1 MNQHDLKHP
10 HNEFH
15 ALLGKRFSTDD
26 AVRDAYARDASYHR
40 GALPDAVAFPKTN
53 AEVADIVRICRK
65 YKIPIVPYGT
75 GTGVEGA
82 VVGTESA
89 LCIALNEMNQIL
101 RVSQDDRD
109 ASVQA
114 GVTRFQLNTHL
125 ADIGTQLHFPVDP
138 GADASLGGMVATR
151 ASGTSAVR
159 YGTML
164 DNVLGLTVVTA
175 DGAIVHTGS
184 RARKSAAGYD
194 LTRLFIGSEGTL
206 GIITEIT
213 LKLTRLP
220 EAVASAAC
228 AFPTVAAA
236 VDTVIKLMNTSISI
250 ARIELL
256 DELQMDAVNK
266 YAGLD
271 YQVAPTLSLSSMG
284 LNTPVAES
292 SEIAGKIA
300 TAHGSGDFRWATD
313 ETERKRLWQARYDS
327 YYAALNR
334 RPGSVGYVTDVCVP
348 ISRLAE
354 CIAKT
359 KELLTTS
366 DLVPSILGHVGD
378 GNFHVVFPLEPD
390 NKDELAEAQ
399 RLSHEIVDIA
409 LEMDGTC
416 TGEHGVGIGKRNAL
430 EKEHGAG
437 INMMR
442 AIKHA
447 LDPLNLMNPGKG
459 FLVAINLPSIRCK
472 VPRIH
477 SGDLTP
483 LKPC

>member
-10 HNEFH
+10 HKELH
-15 ALLGKRFSTDD
+15 DLLGTRFSTDS
-26 AVRDAYARDASYHR
+26 AVRDAHARDASYHR

-53 AEVADIVRICRK
+53 AEVSEIVKICAK
-65 YKIPIVPYGT
+65 YNIPIIPYGT

-82 VVGTESA
+82 VVASEGT
-89 LCIALNEMNQIL
+89 LCIALNEMNRIL
-101 RVSQDDRD
+101 RVSPDDRD
-109 ASVQA
+109 VTVQA
-114 GVTRFQLNTHL
+114 GVTRFQLNDHL
-125 ADIGTQLHFPVDP
+125 IDIGTQFHFPVDP

-175 DGAIVHTGS
+175 DGSIIRTGS

-220 EAVASAAC
+220 ESVAAAVC
-228 AFPTVAAA
+228 AFPSVDAA
-236 VDTVIKLMNTSISI
+236 VDTVIKLMDTSANI

-256 DELQMDAVNK
+256 DERQMDAVNK

-271 YQVAPTLSLSSMG
+271 YEVAPTLFFEFHGSAY
-284 LNTPVAES
+284 TVAES

-300 TAHGSGDFRWATD
+300 GAHGSGDFRWATD
-313 ETERKRLWQARYDS
+313 ESERKRLWQARYDS

-348 ISRLAE
+348 ISQLTA

-359 KELLTTS
+359 KVVLAKS
-366 DLVPSILGHVGD
+366 SLVPSILGHVGD

-399 RLSHEIVDIA
+399 QLSQQIVDIA

-416 TGEHGVGIGKRNAL
+416 TGEHGVGVGKRNAL
-430 EKEHGAG
+430 EKEHGEAVDL
-437 INMMR
+437 MR
-442 AIKHA
+442 AIKGA
-447 LDPLNLMNPGKG
+447 LDPQNLMNPGKV
-459 FLVAINLPSIRCK
+459 FL
-472 VPRIH
+472 
-477 SGDLTP
+477 
-483 LKPC
+483 

>member
-1 MNQHDLKHP
+1 MNQQNLKHP
-10 HNEFH
+10 HKELR
-15 ALLGKRFSTDD
+15 ALLGTRFSTDN
-26 AVRDAYARDASYHR
+26 AVRDAHARDASYHQ
-40 GALPDAVAFPKTN
+40 GTLPDAVVFPKTN
-53 AEVADIVRICRK
+53 TEVSEIVKICAK
-65 YKIPIVPYGT
+65 HKIPIVPYGT

-82 VVGTESA
+82 VVATEGA
-89 LCIALNEMNQIL
+89 LCIALNEMNNVL
-101 RVSQDDRD
+101 RVNPDDRD
-109 ASVQA
+109 ATVQA
-114 GVTRFQLNTHL
+114 GVTRFQLNGHL
-125 ADIGTQLHFPVDP
+125 MDLGTQLHFPVDP
-138 GADASLGGMVATR
+138 GANASLGGMVATR

-175 DGAIVHTGS
+175 DGSVIRTGG

-213 LKLTRLP
+213 LKLTCLP
-220 EAVASAAC
+220 EAPLSPLPVC
-228 AFPTVAAA
+228 AFPSIAAA
-236 VDTVIKLMNTSISI
+236 VDTVIRMMDTSIGI

-256 DELQMDAVNK
+256 DELQMDAVNR

-271 YQVAPTLSLSSMG
+271 YQVAPTLFLEFHGSEH
-284 LNTPVAES
+284 TVAES

-300 TAHGSGDFRWATD
+300 AMHGSGDFRWAID
-313 ETERKRLWQARYDS
+313 ETERRRLWQARYDS

-359 KELLTTS
+359 KARLATS
-366 DLVPSILGHVGD
+366 DLEPSILGHVGD

-390 NKDELAEAQ
+390 NTDELAEAQ

-416 TGEHGVGIGKRNAL
+416 TGEHGVGIGKRGAL
-430 EKEHGAG
+430 EKEHGAAV
-437 INMMR
+437 NLMR

-447 LDPLNLMNPGKG
+447 LDPLNLMNPGKV
-459 FLVAINLPSIRCK
+459 FL
-472 VPRIH
+472 
-477 SGDLTP
+477 
-483 LKPC
+483 

>member
-1 MNQHDLKHP
+1 MNRHDLKHP
-10 HNEFH
+10 HKKLRT
-15 ALLGKRFSTDD
+15 LLGTRFSTEDT
-26 AVRDAYARDASYHR
+26 VRDAHARDASYHR
-40 GALPDAVAFPKTN
+40 GARPDAVAFPKTN
-53 AEVADIVRICRK
+53 AETSEIVEICAK
-65 YKIPIVPYGT
+65 YKIPIIPYGT

-82 VVGTESA
+82 VVATEGA
-89 LCIALNEMNQIL
+89 LCIALNEMNRIL
-101 RVSQDDRD
+101 RVNRDDRD
-109 ASVQA
+109 ATVQA
-114 GVTRFQLNTHL
+114 GVTRFQLNDHL
-125 ADIGTQLHFPVDP
+125 IDIGTQLHFPVDP

-175 DGAIVHTGS
+175 DGSIVHTGG

-220 EAVASAAC
+220 EAVAAAVC

-236 VDTVIKLMNTSISI
+236 VDTVIKMMDTGISI

-256 DELQMDAVNK
+256 DELQMDAVNR
-266 YAGLD
+266 YAGLN
-271 YQVAPTLSLSSMG
+271 YQVAPTLFLEFHGSEH
-284 LNTPVAES
+284 TVAES
-292 SEIAGKIA
+292 SEIAGEIA
-300 TAHGSGDFRWATD
+300 ARHSSGDFRWATD

-359 KELLTTS
+359 KVLLATS
-366 DLVPSILGHVGD
+366 YLVPSILGHVGD
-378 GNFHVVFPLEPD
+378 GNFHVVFPIDPIMS
-390 NKDELAEAQ
+390 NELTEAQ
-399 RLSHEIVDIA
+399 RLSDQIVDIA

-430 EKEHGAG
+430 EKEHGEAV
-437 INMMR
+437 NLMR

-447 LDPLNLMNPGKG
+447 LDPQNLMNPGKV
-459 FLVAINLPSIRCK
+459 FL
-472 VPRIH
+472 
-477 SGDLTP
+477 
-483 LKPC
+483 

>member
-1 MNQHDLKHP
+1 MNQHNLKHP
-10 HNEFH
+10 HKELR
-15 ALLGKRFSTDD
+15 ALLGTRFTTDD
-26 AVRDAYARDASYHR
+26 AVRDAHARDASYHQ

-53 AEVADIVRICRK
+53 AEVSDIVRICAK
-65 YKIPIVPYGT
+65 YKMPIIPYGT

-82 VVGTESA
+82 VVATEGA

-101 RVSQDDRD
+101 RVSPDDRD
-109 ASVQA
+109 ATVEA
-114 GVTRFQLNTHL
+114 GVTRLQLNTHL
-125 ADIGTQLHFPVDP
+125 AEIGTQLHFPVDP

-206 GIITEIT
+206 GIITEVT

-220 EAVASAAC
+220 EAVASAVC
-228 AFPTVAAA
+228 AFPTIAAA
-236 VDTVIKLMNTSISI
+236 VDTVIKMMDTGISI

-271 YQVAPTLSLSSMG
+271 YEVAPTLFFEFHGSKH
-284 LNTPVAES
+284 TVAES

-300 TAHGSGDFRWATD
+300 AAHGSGDFRWAID
-313 ETERKRLWQARYDS
+313 ENERKRLWQARYDS

-359 KELLTTS
+359 KALLATS
-366 DLVPSILGHVGD
+366 YLVPSILGHVGD
-378 GNFHVVFPLEPD
+378 GNFHVVFPIDPIMR
-390 NKDELAEAQ
+390 DELAEAQ
-399 RLSHEIVDIA
+399 RLSDQIVDIA
-409 LEMDGTC
+409 LAMDGTC
-416 TGEHGVGIGKRNAL
+416 TGEHGVGVGKRKAL
-430 EKEHGAG
+430 EKEHGEA
-437 INMMR
+437 IDLMR

-447 LDPLNLMNPGKG
+447 LDPQNLMNPGKV
-459 FLVAINLPSIRCK
+459 FL
-472 VPRIH
+472 
-477 SGDLTP
+477 
-483 LKPC
+483 

>member
-1 MNQHDLKHP
+1 MSQHNLKHP
-10 HNEFH
+10 HKELC
-15 ALLGKRFSTDD
+15 ALLGTRFSTDST
-26 AVRDAYARDASYHR
+26 VRDAHARDASYHR

-53 AEVADIVRICRK
+53 AEVAETVKICAK

-82 VVGTESA
+82 VVATKGV
-89 LCIALNEMNQIL
+89 LCIALNEMNRIL
-101 RVSQDDRD
+101 RVSQEDRD
-109 ASVQA
+109 ATVQA
-114 GVTRFQLNTHL
+114 GVTRLQLNTHL
-125 ADIGTQLHFPVDP
+125 ADIGTQLHFSVDP

-164 DNVLGLTVVTA
+164 DNVLSLTVVTA
-175 DGAIVHTGS
+175 DGTVVRTGS

-220 EAVASAAC
+220 EAVAAAVC

-236 VDTVIKLMNTSISI
+236 VDTVIKLIDTGIGI

-256 DELQMDAVNK
+256 DELQMEAVNK
-266 YAGLD
+266 YSGLA
-271 YQVAPTLSLSSMG
+271 YQIAPTLFFEFHGSAH
-284 LNTPVAES
+284 TVAES

-300 TAHGSGDFRWATD
+300 AAHGSGDFRWATD
-313 ETERKRLWQARYDS
+313 ENERKRLWQARYDS
-327 YYAALNR
+327 YYAALSR
-334 RPGSVGYVTDVCVP
+334 RPGSVGYVTDACVP
-348 ISRLAE
+348 ITRLAE

-359 KELLTTS
+359 KALLEKS
-366 DLVPSILGHVGD
+366 SLIASLLGHVGD
-378 GNFHVVFPLEPD
+378 GNFHVVFALEPD

-399 RLSHEIVDIA
+399 QLSHQIVDLA

-416 TGEHGVGIGKRNAL
+416 TGEHGIGVGKRSAL
-430 EKEHGAG
+430 EKEHGEAVG
-437 INMMR
+437 LMR

-447 LDPLNLMNPGKG
+447 LDPLNLMNPGTI
-459 FLVAINLPSIRCK
+459 FL
-472 VPRIH
+472 
-477 SGDLTP
+477 
-483 LKPC
+483 

>member
-10 HNEFH
+10 HKELH
-15 ALLGKRFSTDD
+15 DLLGKRFSTDH
-26 AVRDAYARDASYHR
+26 AVRDVHARDASYHR
-40 GALPDAVAFPKTN
+40 GVLPDAVVFPKTN
-53 AEVADIVRICRK
+53 AEVSEIVKICAK
-65 YKIPIVPYGT
+65 YNMPIIPYGT

-82 VVGTESA
+82 VVASEGA
-89 LCIALNEMNQIL
+89 LCIALNEMNRIL
-101 RVSQDDRD
+101 RVSPDDRD
-109 ASVQA
+109 ATVQA
-114 GVTRFQLNTHL
+114 GVTRLQLNTHL
-125 ADIGTQLHFPVDP
+125 ADLGTRLHFSVDP
-138 GADASLGGMVATR
+138 GADASLGGMAATR

-164 DNVLGLTVVTA
+164 DNVLGLTVITA
-175 DGAIVHTGS
+175 DGSIVQTGS

-220 EAVASAAC
+220 ESVAAAVC
-228 AFPTVAAA
+228 AFPSVDAA
-236 VDTVIKLMNTSISI
+236 VDTVIKLMDTGANI

-256 DELQMDAVNK
+256 DERQMDAVNK

-271 YQVAPTLSLSSMG
+271 YEVAPTLFFEFHGSAY
-284 LNTPVAES
+284 TVEES

-300 TAHGSGDFRWATD
+300 AAHGSGDFRWATD
-313 ETERKRLWQARYDS
+313 ESERKRLWQARYDS

-334 RPGSVGYVTDVCVP
+334 HPGSVGYVTDVCVP
-348 ISRLAE
+348 ISQLAA

-359 KELLTTS
+359 KALLAKS
-366 DLVPSILGHVGD
+366 SLVPSILGHVGD

-399 RLSHEIVDIA
+399 QLSHQIVDIA

-416 TGEHGVGIGKRNAL
+416 TGEHGVGVGKRNAL
-430 EKEHGAG
+430 EKEHGEA
-437 INMMR
+437 INLMR
-442 AIKHA
+442 TIKHA
-447 LDPLNLMNPGKG
+447 LDPLNLMNPGKI
-459 FLVAINLPSIRCK
+459 FL
-472 VPRIH
+472 
-477 SGDLTP
+477 
-483 LKPC
+483 

>member
-10 HNEFH
+10 HKELH
-15 ALLGKRFSTDD
+15 DLLGTRFSTDS
-26 AVRDAYARDASYHR
+26 AIRDAHARDASYHR

-53 AEVADIVRICRK
+53 AEVSEVVKICAE
-65 YKIPIVPYGT
+65 YNIPIIPYGT

-82 VVGTESA
+82 VVASEDT
-89 LCIALNEMNQIL
+89 LCIALNEMNRIL
-101 RVSQDDRD
+101 RVSPDDRD
-109 ASVQA
+109 ATVQA
-114 GVTRFQLNTHL
+114 GVTRFQLNDHL
-125 ADIGTQLHFPVDP
+125 MDIGTQLHFPVDP

-175 DGAIVHTGS
+175 DGSIVQTGS

-220 EAVASAAC
+220 ESVAAAVC
-228 AFPTVAAA
+228 AFPSVDAA
-236 VDTVIKLMNTSISI
+236 VDTVIKLMDTSANI

-256 DELQMDAVNK
+256 DERQMDAVNK

-271 YQVAPTLSLSSMG
+271 YEVAPTLFFEFHGS
-284 LNTPVAES
+284 TYTVAQS

-300 TAHGSGDFRWATD
+300 AAHGSGDFRWATD
-313 ETERKRLWQARYDS
+313 ESERKRLWQARYDS

-348 ISRLAE
+348 ISQLAE

-359 KELLTTS
+359 KVVLAKS
-366 DLVPSILGHVGD
+366 SLVPSILGHVGD

-399 RLSHEIVDIA
+399 QLSHQIVDIA

-416 TGEHGVGIGKRNAL
+416 TGEHGVGVGKRNAL
-430 EKEHGAG
+430 EKEHGEG
-437 INMMR
+437 VDLMR

-447 LDPLNLMNPGKG
+447 LDPRNLMNPGKI
-459 FLVAINLPSIRCK
+459 FL
-472 VPRIH
+472 
-477 SGDLTP
+477 
-483 LKPC
+483 

>member
-1 MNQHDLKHP
+1 MSQHNLKHP
-10 HNEFH
+10 HKELC
-15 ALLGKRFSTDD
+15 ALLGTRFSTDST
-26 AVRDAYARDASYHR
+26 VRDAHARDASYHR
-40 GALPDAVAFPKTN
+40 GVLPDAVAFPKTN
-53 AEVADIVRICRK
+53 AEVAETVKICAK

-82 VVGTESA
+82 VVASKGV
-89 LCIALNEMNQIL
+89 LCIALNEMNRIL
-101 RVSQDDRD
+101 RVSQEDRD
-109 ASVQA
+109 TTVQA
-114 GVTRFQLNTHL
+114 GVTRLQLNTHL
-125 ADIGTQLHFPVDP
+125 ADIGTQLHFSVDP

-164 DNVLGLTVVTA
+164 DNVLSLTVVTA
-175 DGAIVHTGS
+175 DGTLVRTGS

-220 EAVASAAC
+220 EAVAAAVC

-236 VDTVIKLMNTSISI
+236 VDTVIELINTGTGI

-256 DELQMDAVNK
+256 DELQMEAVNK
-266 YAGLD
+266 YSGLA
-271 YQVAPTLSLSSMG
+271 YQIAPTLFFEFHGSAH
-284 LNTPVAES
+284 TVAES

-300 TAHGSGDFRWATD
+300 AAHGSGDFRWATD
-313 ETERKRLWQARYDS
+313 ENERKRLWQARYDS
-327 YYAALNR
+327 YYAALSR
-334 RPGSVGYVTDVCVP
+334 RPGSVGYVTDACVP
-348 ISRLAE
+348 ITQLAE

-359 KELLTTS
+359 KALLEKS
-366 DLVPSILGHVGD
+366 SLIASLLGHVGD
-378 GNFHVVFPLEPD
+378 GNFHVVFALEPD

-399 RLSHEIVDIA
+399 QLSHQIVDIA

-416 TGEHGVGIGKRNAL
+416 TGEHGIGVGKRSAL
-430 EKEHGAG
+430 EKEHGEAVDL
-437 INMMR
+437 MR

-447 LDPLNLMNPGKG
+447 LDPLNLMNPGTI
-459 FLVAINLPSIRCK
+459 FL
-472 VPRIH
+472 
-477 SGDLTP
+477 
-483 LKPC
+483 

>member
-1 MNQHDLKHP
+1 MNPHHLKHT
-10 HNEFH
+10 HKELYG
-15 ALLGKRFSTDD
+15 LLGKRFSTDN
-26 AVRDAYARDASYHR
+26 AVRDAHARDASYHY
-40 GALPDAVAFPKTN
+40 GTLPDAVAFPKTN
-53 AEVADIVRICRK
+53 AEVAEIVKICAK
-65 YKIPIVPYGT
+65 YNMPIIPYGA

-82 VVGTESA
+82 VVATEGA
-89 LCIALNEMNQIL
+89 LCIALNKMNHIL
-101 RVSQDDRD
+101 RVSPDDRD
-109 ASVQA
+109 ATVQA
-114 GVTRFQLNTHL
+114 GVKRLQLNTHL
-125 ADIGTQLHFPVDP
+125 ADISTRLYFPVDP

-175 DGAIVHTGS
+175 DGSIVHTGS

-220 EAVASAAC
+220 EAVAAAAC

-236 VDTVIKLMNTSISI
+236 VDTVIKLMDTGISI

-256 DELQMDAVNK
+256 DELQMDAINK
-266 YAGLD
+266 HTGLA
-271 YQVAPTLSLSSMG
+271 YEVAPTLFFEFHGSEY
-284 LNTPVAES
+284 TVAES

-300 TAHGSGDFRWATD
+300 AAHGSGDFRWAID
-313 ETERKRLWQARYDS
+313 ENERKRLWQARYDS

-354 CIAKT
+354 CIEKT
-359 KELLTTS
+359 KELLAIS

-390 NKDELAEAQ
+390 NEDELAEAQ

-416 TGEHGVGIGKRNAL
+416 TGEHGVGIGKRKAL

-437 INMMR
+437 VELMC

-447 LDPLNLMNPGKG
+447 LDPLNLMNPGKV
-459 FLVAINLPSIRCK
+459 FL
-472 VPRIH
+472 
-477 SGDLTP
+477 
-483 LKPC
+483 

>member
-10 HNEFH
+10 HKELYD
-15 ALLGKRFSTDD
+15 LLGKRFSRDR
-26 AVRDAYARDASYHR
+26 AVRDAHARDASYHR
-40 GALPDAVAFPKTN
+40 GALPDAVVFPKTN
-53 AEVADIVRICRK
+53 AEVSEIVKICAK
-65 YKIPIVPYGT
+65 YNMPIIPYGT

-82 VVGTESA
+82 VVATEGV
-89 LCIALNEMNQIL
+89 LCIALNEMNRIL
-101 RVSQDDRD
+101 RVSPDDKD
-109 ASVQA
+109 ATVQA
-114 GVTRFQLNTHL
+114 GVTRLQLNTHL
-125 ADIGTQLHFPVDP
+125 ADLGTRLHFSVDP
-138 GADASLGGMVATR
+138 GADASLGGMAATR

-175 DGAIVHTGS
+175 DGSIVRTGS

-220 EAVASAAC
+220 ES
-228 AFPTVAAA
+228 VAAA
-236 VDTVIKLMNTSISI
+236 VCAFPSVDAAIDTVIKLMDTGANI

-256 DELQMDAVNK
+256 DERQMDAVNK
-266 YAGLD
+266 YSGLA
-271 YQVAPTLSLSSMG
+271 YEVAPTLFFEFHGSAYTVS
-284 LNTPVAES
+284 ES

-300 TAHGSGDFRWATD
+300 AAHGSGDFRWATD
-313 ETERKRLWQARYDS
+313 ESERKRLWQARYDS

-348 ISRLAE
+348 ISQLAE

-359 KELLTTS
+359 KALLAKS
-366 DLVPSILGHVGD
+366 SLVPSILGHVGD

-399 RLSHEIVDIA
+399 QLSHQIVDIA

-416 TGEHGVGIGKRNAL
+416 TGEHGVGVGKRNAL
-430 EKEHGAG
+430 EKEHGEG
-437 INMMR
+437 IDLMR
-442 AIKHA
+442 AIKGA
-447 LDPLNLMNPGKG
+447 LDPLNLMNPGKV
-459 FLVAINLPSIRCK
+459 FL
-472 VPRIH
+472 
-477 SGDLTP
+477 
-483 LKPC
+483 

>member
-1 MNQHDLKHP
+1 MSQHNLKHP
-10 HNEFH
+10 HKELC
-15 ALLGKRFSTDD
+15 ALLGTRFSTDST
-26 AVRDAYARDASYHR
+26 VRDAYARDASYHR

-53 AEVADIVRICRK
+53 AEVAETVKICAK

-82 VVGTESA
+82 VVASKGV
-89 LCIALNEMNQIL
+89 LCIALNEMNRIL
-101 RVSQDDRD
+101 RVSQEDRD
-109 ASVQA
+109 ATVQA
-114 GVTRFQLNTHL
+114 GVTRLQLNTHL
-125 ADIGTQLHFPVDP
+125 ANIGTQLHFSVDP

-164 DNVLGLTVVTA
+164 DNVLSLTVVTA
-175 DGAIVHTGS
+175 DGTLVRTGS

-220 EAVASAAC
+220 EAVAAAVC

-236 VDTVIKLMNTSISI
+236 VDTVIELIDTGTGI

-256 DELQMDAVNK
+256 DELQMEAVNK
-266 YAGLD
+266 YSGLA
-271 YQVAPTLSLSSMG
+271 YQIAPTLFFEFHGSAH
-284 LNTPVAES
+284 TVAES

-300 TAHGSGDFRWATD
+300 AAHGSGDFRWATD
-313 ETERKRLWQARYDS
+313 ENERKRLWQARYDS
-327 YYAALNR
+327 YYAALSR
-334 RPGSVGYVTDVCVP
+334 RPGSVGYVTDACVP
-348 ISRLAE
+348 ITRLAE

-359 KELLTTS
+359 KALLEKS
-366 DLVPSILGHVGD
+366 SLIASLLGHVGD
-378 GNFHVVFPLEPD
+378 GNFHVVFALEPD

-399 RLSHEIVDIA
+399 QLSHQIVDLA

-416 TGEHGVGIGKRNAL
+416 TGEHGIGVGKRSAL
-430 EKEHGAG
+430 EKEHGEAVG
-437 INMMR
+437 LMR

-447 LDPLNLMNPGKG
+447 LDPLNLMNPGTI
-459 FLVAINLPSIRCK
+459 FL
-472 VPRIH
+472 
-477 SGDLTP
+477 
-483 LKPC
+483 

>member
-1 MNQHDLKHP
+1 MNQHNLKDTHK
-10 HNEFH
+10 EFR

-26 AVRDAYARDASYHR
+26 AVRDAHARDASYHR
-40 GALPDAVAFPKTN
+40 GALPDAVVFPKTN
-53 AEVADIVRICRK
+53 TEVSEIVKICAK
-65 YKIPIVPYGT
+65 YNMPIIPYGT

-82 VVGTESA
+82 VVASEGV
-89 LCIALNEMNQIL
+89 LCIALNEMNRIL
-101 RVSQDDRD
+101 RVSPDDRD
-109 ASVQA
+109 ATVQA
-114 GVTRFQLNTHL
+114 GVTRLQLNTYL
-125 ADIGTQLHFPVDP
+125 ADLGTRLHFSVDP
-138 GADASLGGMVATR
+138 GADASLGGMAATR

-164 DNVLGLTVVTA
+164 DNVLGLTVITA
-175 DGAIVHTGS
+175 DGSIIRTGS

-220 EAVASAAC
+220 ESVAAAVC
-228 AFPTVAAA
+228 AFPTVDAA
-236 VDTVIKLMNTSISI
+236 VDTVIKLMDTGANI

-256 DELQMDAVNK
+256 DERQMDAVNK

-271 YQVAPTLSLSSMG
+271 YEVAPTLFFEFHGSAH
-284 LNTPVAES
+284 TVAES

-300 TAHGSGDFRWATD
+300 AAHGSGDFRWATD
-313 ETERKRLWQARYDS
+313 ESERKRLWQARYDS

-348 ISRLAE
+348 ISQLAA

-359 KELLTTS
+359 KTLLAKS
-366 DLVPSILGHVGD
+366 SLVPSILGHVGD

-399 RLSHEIVDIA
+399 RLSHQIVDIA
-409 LEMDGTC
+409 LKMDGTC
-416 TGEHGVGIGKRNAL
+416 TGEHGVGVGKRNAL
-430 EKEHGAG
+430 EKEHGEG
-437 INMMR
+437 IDLMR

-447 LDPLNLMNPGKG
+447 LDPLNLMNPGKI
-459 FLVAINLPSIRCK
+459 LL
-472 VPRIH
+472 
-477 SGDLTP
+477 
-483 LKPC
+483 

>member
-1 MNQHDLKHP
+1 MNQHNLKHP
-10 HNEFH
+10 HKELR

-26 AVRDAYARDASYHR
+26 TVRDAHARDASYHQ
-40 GALPDAVAFPKTN
+40 GALPDAVVFPKTN
-53 AEVADIVRICRK
+53 AEVAEIVKICAK
-65 YKIPIVPYGT
+65 YNIPIVPYGT

-82 VVGTESA
+82 VVATEGA
-89 LCIALNEMNQIL
+89 LCIALNEMNRIL

-109 ASVQA
+109 TTVQA
-114 GVTRFQLNTHL
+114 GVTRLQLNTHL

-164 DNVLGLTVVTA
+164 DNVLGLTVITA
-175 DGAIVHTGS
+175 DGSIVHTGS

-220 EAVASAAC
+220 EAVASAVC

-236 VDTVIKLMNTSISI
+236 VETVIKMMDTGINI

-271 YQVAPTLSLSSMG
+271 YDVAPTLFFEFHGSER
-284 LNTPVAES
+284 TVAES

-300 TAHGSGDFRWATD
+300 AAHGSGDFRWATD
-313 ETERKRLWQARYDS
+313 ENDRKRLWQARYDS

-334 RPGSVGYVTDVCVP
+334 RPVPSVMSPMSVSRFPGSPSV
-348 ISRLAE
+348 SQRRKHFWLHH
-354 CIAKT
+354 
-359 KELLTTS
+359 TS
-366 DLVPSILGHVGD
+366 YPSILGHVGD
-378 GNFHVVFPLEPD
+378 GNFHVVFPIDPIMR
-390 NKDELAEAQ
+390 DELTEAQ
-399 RLSHEIVDIA
+399 RLSNQIVDIA

-416 TGEHGVGIGKRNAL
+416 TGEHGVGIGKRKAL
-430 EKEHGAG
+430 EKEHGEAVDL
-437 INMMR
+437 MR

-447 LDPLNLMNPGKG
+447 LDPQNLMNPGKV
-459 FLVAINLPSIRCK
+459 FL
-472 VPRIH
+472 
-477 SGDLTP
+477 
-483 LKPC
+483 

>member
-1 MNQHDLKHP
+1 MNQHNRKRP
-10 HNEFH
+10 HKKLRN
-15 ALLGKRFSTDD
+15 LLGTRFSTDD
-26 AVRDAYARDASYHR
+26 TVRDAHARDASYHQ
-40 GALPDAVAFPKTN
+40 GTLPDAVAFPKTN
-53 AEVADIVRICRK
+53 AEVAEIVKICAR
-65 YKIPIVPYGT
+65 YKIPMIPYGT

-82 VVGTESA
+82 VVATEGA
-89 LCIALNEMNQIL
+89 LCIALNEMNRVL
-101 RVSQDDRD
+101 RVSPDDRD
-109 ASVQA
+109 ATVQA

-125 ADIGTQLHFPVDP
+125 AEIGTQLHFSVDP
-138 GADASLGGMVATR
+138 GADASLGGMAATR

-175 DGAIVHTGS
+175 DGSIVQTGS

-220 EAVASAAC
+220 EAVAAAVC

-236 VDTVIKLMNTSISI
+236 VDTVIKMMDTGISI

-271 YQVAPTLSLSSMG
+271 YEVAPTLFFEFHGSEHTVS
-284 LNTPVAES
+284 ES

-300 TAHGSGDFRWATD
+300 AAHGSGDFRWATD
-313 ETERKRLWQARYDS
+313 ENERERLWQARYDS
-327 YYAALNR
+327 YYAALNH

-359 KELLTTS
+359 KALLATS
-366 DLVPSILGHVGD
+366 SLVPSILGHVGD
-378 GNFHVVFPLEPD
+378 GNFHVVFPIDPIMR
-390 NKDELAEAQ
+390 DELTEAQ
-399 RLSHEIVDIA
+399 RLSDQIVDIA

-416 TGEHGVGIGKRNAL
+416 TGEHGVGIGKRDAL
-430 EKEHGAG
+430 EKEHGEAVDL
-437 INMMR
+437 MR

-447 LDPLNLMNPGKG
+447 LDPLNLMNPGKV
-459 FLVAINLPSIRCK
+459 FL
-472 VPRIH
+472 
-477 SGDLTP
+477 
-483 LKPC
+483 

>member
-1 MNQHDLKHP
+1 MNQHNLNHTHKELRD
-10 HNEFH
+10 
-15 ALLGKRFSTDD
+15 LLGTRFSTDGT
-26 AVRDAYARDASYHR
+26 VRDAHARDASYHR
-40 GALPDAVAFPKTN
+40 GARPDAVAFPKTD
-53 AEVADIVRICRK
+53 AEVADIVKICTK
-65 YKIPIVPYGT
+65 HKIPIIPYGT

-82 VVGTESA
+82 VVATEGA
-89 LCIALNEMNQIL
+89 LCIALNEMNRIR
-101 RVSQDDRD
+101 RVNPDDRD
-109 ASVQA
+109 TTVQA
-114 GVTRFQLNTHL
+114 GVTRLQLNTHL
-125 ADIGTQLHFPVDP
+125 ENIGTQLHFPVDP

-175 DGAIVHTGS
+175 DGSIVHTGS

-220 EAVASAAC
+220 EAIAAAVC
-228 AFPTVAAA
+228 AFPSVAAA
-236 VDTVIKLMNTSISI
+236 VDTVIKMMSTGISI

-256 DELQMDAVNK
+256 DELQMDAVNR

-271 YQVAPTLSLSSMG
+271 YHVAPTLFLEFHGSEH
-284 LNTPVAES
+284 TVAES
-292 SEIAGKIA
+292 SEIAGK
-300 TAHGSGDFRWATD
+300 TAALHGSSDFRWATD
-313 ETERKRLWQARYDS
+313 ETERKQLWQARYDS

-354 CIAKT
+354 CIEKT
-359 KELLTTS
+359 KARLATS
-366 DLVPSILGHVGD
+366 DLKPSILGHVGD

-399 RLSHEIVDIA
+399 RLSNEIVDIA

-430 EKEHGAG
+430 EKEHGEAV
-437 INMMR
+437 NLMR

-447 LDPLNLMNPGKG
+447 LDPLNLMNPGKV
-459 FLVAINLPSIRCK
+459 FL
-472 VPRIH
+472 
-477 SGDLTP
+477 
-483 LKPC
+483 

>member
-1 MNQHDLKHP
+1 MNQHNRKRP
-10 HNEFH
+10 HKKLR

-26 AVRDAYARDASYHR
+26 AIRAAHARDASYHQ
-40 GALPDAVAFPKTN
+40 GTPPDAVAFPKTN
-53 AEVADIVRICRK
+53 AEVSDIVRICAK
-65 YKIPIVPYGT
+65 YKIPIIPYGT

-82 VVGTESA
+82 VVGTKGS

-101 RVSQDDRD
+101 RVSPDDRD
-109 ASVQA
+109 VTVEA
-114 GVTRFQLNTHL
+114 GVTRLQLNTHL
-125 ADIGTQLHFPVDP
+125 TDIGTQLHFPVDP
-138 GADASLGGMVATR
+138 GADASLGGMAATR

-175 DGAIVHTGS
+175 DGSIVDTGS

-220 EAVASAAC
+220 EAVAAAVC

-236 VDTVIKLMNTSISI
+236 VDTVIKLIDTGINI

-271 YQVAPTLSLSSMG
+271 YEVAPTLFFEFHGSEY
-284 LNTPVAES
+284 TVAES

-300 TAHGSGDFRWATD
+300 AAHGSGDFRWATD
-313 ETERKRLWQARYDS
+313 ENQRKQLWQARYDS

-359 KELLTTS
+359 KALLATS
-366 DLVPSILGHVGD
+366 YLVPSILGHVGD
-378 GNFHVVFPLEPD
+378 GNFHVVFPIDPIMT
-390 NKDELAEAQ
+390 DELAEAQ
-399 RLSHEIVDIA
+399 SLSDQIVDIA

-416 TGEHGVGIGKRNAL
+416 TGEHGVGVGKRKAL
-430 EKEHGAG
+430 EKEHGEAVDL
-437 INMMR
+437 MR

-447 LDPLNLMNPGKG
+447 LDPQNLMNPGKV
-459 FLVAINLPSIRCK
+459 FL
-472 VPRIH
+472 
-477 SGDLTP
+477 
-483 LKPC
+483 